1 MATVDRVYVLQCG
14 RIAEA
19 DAGQAASHLG
29 RIEKA
34 YLEGVA
40 AQ

>member
-1 MATVDRVYVLQCG
+1 MATVDRVCVLQRG

-19 DAGQAASHLG
+19 DAGQSASHLD

-40 AQ
+40 PQ